1 MKADTDLE
9 RTLRA
14 TFAERAESVTDG
26 PLWRGGSDI
35 ARQTA
40 GDLVDLTDLRPSRHP
55 SGTGRWRAPA
65 LIAAVV
71 VVVAVVASGMITRGF
86 DMPNKVGAAGISP
99 TSSISSTGVVND
111 ATSGVATIGAWPT
124 ATVDR
129 DGVITISRGNPGFVL
144 DVYEDALCP
153 SCAEFES
160 RHGTQIS
167 EAVDAGLVA
176 VRYRMVDFL
185 NAASASGTYSTR
197 AYAALISVANHDGD
211 RPGVF
216 TQFRAALFQHQPA
229 ENGLSDLS
237 DDDLAA
243 LAAGVGASTAA
254 QQEIANGSVVAA
266 AKVNADSNMESLKLV
281 AASVGR
287 GPGTPTVAVDGRPI
301 VTNEAGWLAD
311 LMAQRHGGGAETQT
325 GGSGR

>member
-9 RTLRA
+9 RMLRA
-14 TFAERAESVTDG
+14 TFAERAESVAG
-26 PLWRGGSDI
+26 GRVWRGHSDI
-35 ARQTA
+35 ARHTA
-40 GDLVDLTDLRPSRHP
+40 GDLVDLTDLRPSRRP
-55 SGTGRWRAPA
+55 SRTGRWRAPA
-65 LIAAVV
+65 LIAAAVA
-71 VVVAVVASGMITRGF
+71 VVAVVASGVITGGF
-86 DMPNKVGAAGISP
+86 DMSKKVDAAGVSP
-99 TSSISSTGVVND
+99 TSSVSSTGVFDD
-111 ATSGVATIGAWPT
+111 AASGVATTGAWPT
-124 ATVDR
+124 ATVDPA
-129 DGVITISRGNPGFVL
+129 GVITVSRGNPGLVL

-153 SCAEFES
+153 ICAEFES

-197 AYAALISVANHDGD
+197 AYAALISVAIHDGD

-216 TQFRAALFQHQPA
+216 TEFRAALFRHQPA

-237 DDDLAA
+237 DSDLSA
-243 LAAGVGASTAA
+243 LAAGVGASAVA
-254 QQEIANGSVVAA
+254 QQEIANGAVVAT
-266 AKVNADSNMESLKLV
+266 AKVDADSNMESLKLV

-301 VTNEAGWLAD
+301 ATNEAGWLAD
-311 LMAQRHGGGAETQT
+311 LIAQRHGEEGETQT
-325 GGSGR
+325 GGAGR